1 MVNTGHLSRSLD
13 NILHGTAL
21 DLKYIVCPP
30 SVLVLYSM
38 AVLFSDW
45 YWDCSWILDCKD
57 CTLSVFFWL
66 LTIATECYQM
76 MPIGQVLRGWR
87 VMVVIGM
94 VAWNRGCRSCSGSLF
109 YGSSV
114 LALHRD
120 CEGIWDC
127 NGIARIL
134 RCVLEP
140 LLIGLMPDVVQELCG
155 DLKLVIM
162 LVTVWIVAIVVGM
175 LMDV

>member
-94 VAWNRGCRSCSGSLF
+94 VA
-109 YGSSV
+109 
-114 LALHRD
+114 D
-120 CEGIWDC
+120 E
-127 NGIARIL
+127 
-134 RCVLEP
+134 
-140 LLIGLMPDVVQELCG
+140 
-155 DLKLVIM
+155 
-162 LVTVWIVAIVVGM
+162 
-175 LMDV
+175 